1 MKSLKKLMVPR
12 FYGKNPQ
19 PQGEEPLLNDEGLLT
34 STKSRAQNPN
44 KLLLE
49 ILEELR
55 QAGAVFECVG
65 TGLKI
70 GIMKEDRKDSVCVI
84 HNVNETSFGVYVLK
98 RPPDALPKHDDVQTD
113 GEPIAGANT
122 KSSRLTIPYE
132 GNTAKPIADFIGRL
146 PSVFESGRKT
156 TFNDGRP
163 KKVKSDKPKAKKNK
177 EKKAKK
183 NNTAPEVEDPQDEP
197 QDSNDDNVVEFT
209 IGKKGEKNG
218 TSLEEA
224 VAEIEASE
232 KKGRRKKN
240 RKKQAT
246 A

>member
-1 MKSLKKLMVPR
+1 M
-12 FYGKNPQ
+12 
-19 PQGEEPLLNDEGLLT
+19 LNDEGLLT
-34 STKSRAQNPN
+34 GTKSRIPNPN

-49 ILEELR
+49 VLEELR
-55 QAGAVFECVG
+55 QAGAIFECVG

-70 GIMKEDRKDSVCVI
+70 GIMKEGRKDSVCVI

-98 RPPDALPKHDDVQTD
+98 RPPDALPKHELQTD

-146 PSVFESGRKT
+146 PSVFETGRKT
-156 TFNDGRP
+156 TFNDGRA
-163 KKVKSDKPKAKKNK
+163 KKAKTDKPKAKKSK
-177 EKKAKK
+177 KDKKAKAK
-183 NNTAPEVEDPQDEP
+183 GEEPKTDEPQTEDEP
-197 QDSNDDNVVEFT
+197 QDTNDDNVVEFT
-209 IGKKGEKNG
+209 IGKKGENNG
-218 TSLEEA
+218 TSLDEA
-224 VAEIEASE
+224 LAEINANE

-240 RKKQAT
+240 RNKKQAT